1 MRKQRVLSLVL
12 ALVMAL
18 SLSTGVSA
26 DEGGDLT
33 GAVVVIHTGD
43 VHGALEG
50 YAKVAAMKRTYEAAG
65 AYVLLLDAGGFAS
78 GSPYVRHSSGVS
90 AVELMN
96 AAGYVAAAVGENELS
111 YGQEKL
117 QALTDLSNF
126 PLLSASVMKG
136 EPLLPTHQ
144 IFEAPDGLKIG
155 VFGLTAP
162 EIAHT
167 LSPSAGEG
175 LTFLTGSALVRA
187 AKNEAA
193 ALREAGCELVIC
205 LSHLG
210 LQGDDGALSL
220 LRQAEGIDLMIDGH
234 AHTTLEEVK
243 KATGGTCMVGET
255 ALTAAGSS
263 FAEVGVAVYMD
274 GEIVARSLPLDTI
287 AVSDEAV
294 AAKAAAITDEVDR
307 WLGETI
313 DSAPARLV
321 GGVEARRGETN
332 LGDLVCDAMLVW
344 TGRQAGLT
352 EENTVAAALLSGG
365 VLQDDIAAG
374 AVCRADIAAAL
385 TPEETLCTIKVTGRA
400 LLEALESMTA
410 AAPKDSSSFPQMAGM
425 SVTLNTLESFES
437 GGYYPN
443 TDQLKPAAVRRV
455 GVTAVGG
462 EGFDP
467 EAVYT
472 IALNSGLKPAAFAPY
487 ERSRVNWG
495 VPLEDV
501 VAFYLQE
508 EDTDLALY
516 SESVGWIESYGYQD
530 VTSDKW
536 YASAVDY
543 VSTTGL
549 MQGSAG
555 LFRPGEAMNRAMLVT
570 VLYRMAGSPA
580 VEGTSLFTDV
590 PAGKWYTDAVLWA
603 SKNGIVQ
610 GQTAD
615 TFAPNAS
622 ITRQQL
628 ATFLYRYA
636 QAKPVQSNLSAFT
649 DAGQVSAYAADP
661 LAWAVENG
669 FVGGT
674 TPTTL
679 APRDTASR
687 AMVAA
692 VLMRYQQ
699 GQAE

>member
-50 YAKVAAMKRTYEAAG
+50 YAKVAAMKSTYEAAG

-263 FAEVGVAVYMD
+263 FAEVGVAVYID

-321 GGVEARRGETN
+321 GGAEARRGETN

-344 TGRQAGLT
+344 T
-352 EENTVAAALLSGG
+352 EEFGGEVIGEMVDAALLSGG
-365 VLQDDIAAG
+365 VLRDSIAAG
-374 AVCRADIAAAL
+374 EVCYADIAAAL
-385 TPEETLCTIKVTGRA
+385 TPGETLCTIRVTGAA
-400 LLEALESMTA
+400 LMEALESMTA
-410 AAPKDSSSFPQMAGM
+410 AAPKESSSFPQTARMDFA
-425 SVTLNTLESFES
+425 LNMLEPFES
-437 GGYYPN
+437 AGYYPN
-443 TDQLKPAAVRRV
+443 TDQLKPAAIHRV
-455 GVTAVGG
+455 TVTAVGYK
-462 EGFDP
+462 EFDP
-467 EAVYT
+467 EAIYT
-472 IALNSGLKPAAFAPY
+472 VAINSSLRPAAFAPF
-487 ERSRVNWG
+487 ERSRINLG
-495 VPLEDV
+495 EPLEDV
-501 VAFYLQE
+501 
-508 EDTDLALY
+508 LAICGIGALDPGSY
-516 SESVGWIESYGYQD
+516 AESAGRMKLVGYQD

>member
-1 MRKQRVLSLVL
+1 MRKQRALSLVL
-12 ALVMAL
+12 ALAMAL
-18 SLSTGVSA
+18 SLSLGVSA
-26 DEGGDLT
+26 EEGGDLT

-43 VHGALEG
+43 VHGSMEG
-50 YAKVAAMKRTYEAAG
+50 YAKVAAMKSTYEAAG
-65 AYVLLLDAGGFAS
+65 AYVLLLDTGGFAS
-78 GSPYVRHSSGVS
+78 GSPYVRHSSGAS

-96 AAGYVAAAVGENELS
+96 AAGYDAAAVGESELC
-111 YGQEKL
+111 YEQQQL
-117 QALTDLSNF
+117 QALMDLSDF

-136 EPLLPTHQ
+136 EPILPTHQ
-144 IFEAPDGLKIG
+144 IFEAPGGLKIG

-162 EIAHT
+162 EVAHT

-210 LQGDDGALSL
+210 LRGDDGALSL

-234 AHTTLEEVK
+234 AHTTLEGVK

-255 ALTAAGSS
+255 ALTAAGSR

-294 AAKAAAITDEVDR
+294 AAKASAVIAEVDR
-307 WLGETI
+307 WQAEAI
-313 DSAPARLV
+313 ASAPALLA
-321 GGVEARRGETN
+321 GGTEAQRGETN
-332 LGDLVCDAMLVW
+332 LGDLLADAMLVW
-344 TGRQAGLT
+344 TGRRAGLT
-352 EENTVAAALLSGG
+352 EENTVDAVLLSGG
-365 VLQDDIAAG
+365 VLQDGIAAG
-374 AVCRADIAAAL
+374 EVSRADITAAL
-385 TPEETLCTIKVTGRA
+385 TPGETLCTIKVTGRA

-410 AAPKDSSSFPQMAGM
+410 AAPKESPSFPQMAGM
-425 SVTLNTLESFES
+425 SIVLNSLEKFES

-455 GVTAVGG
+455 SVTAVGG
-462 EGFDP
+462 RAFDP
-467 EAVYT
+467 EETYT
-472 IALNSGLKPAAFAPY
+472 IALNSGLKPAAFSFY
-487 ERSRVNWG
+487 ERSRINWG
-495 VPLEDV
+495 APLEDV
-501 VAFYLQE
+501 MAFYLQE
-508 EDTDLALY
+508 EDTNLSLY
-516 SESVGWIESYGYQD
+516 SEGMGWITSYGYQD
-530 VTSDKW
+530 VTGDRW
-536 YASAVDY
+536 YASAVNY

-580 VEGTSLFTDV
+580 VEGTSPFTDV

-661 LAWAVENG
+661 MAWAVENG

>member
-1 MRKQRVLSLVL
+1 MLFR
-12 ALVMAL
+12 
-18 SLSTGVSA
+18 
-26 DEGGDLT
+26 
-33 GAVVVIHTGD
+33 
-43 VHGALEG
+43 
-50 YAKVAAMKRTYEAAG
+50 
-65 AYVLLLDAGGFAS
+65 
-78 GSPYVRHSSGVS
+78 
-90 AVELMN
+90 
-96 AAGYVAAAVGENELS
+96 
-111 YGQEKL
+111 
-117 QALTDLSNF
+117 
-126 PLLSASVMKG
+126 
-136 EPLLPTHQ
+136 
-144 IFEAPDGLKIG
+144 
-155 VFGLTAP
+155 
-162 EIAHT
+162 
-167 LSPSAGEG
+167 
-175 LTFLTGSALVRA
+175 
-187 AKNEAA
+187 
-193 ALREAGCELVIC
+193 
-205 LSHLG
+205 
-210 LQGDDGALSL
+210 
-220 LRQAEGIDLMIDGH
+220 
-234 AHTTLEEVK
+234 
-243 KATGGTCMVGET
+243 
-255 ALTAAGSS
+255 SS

-321 GGVEARRGETN
+321 GGAEARRRETN

-472 IALNSGLKPAAFAPY
+472 VALNSGLKPAAFAPY

-580 VEGTSLFTDV
+580 VEGTSPFTDV

>member
-1 MRKQRVLSLVL
+1 M
-12 ALVMAL
+12 
-18 SLSTGVSA
+18 
-26 DEGGDLT
+26 
-33 GAVVVIHTGD
+33 
-43 VHGALEG
+43 
-50 YAKVAAMKRTYEAAG
+50 
-65 AYVLLLDAGGFAS
+65 
-78 GSPYVRHSSGVS
+78 
-90 AVELMN
+90 
-96 AAGYVAAAVGENELS
+96 
-111 YGQEKL
+111 
-117 QALTDLSNF
+117 DLSNF

-136 EPLLPTHQ
+136 GPILPTHQ
-144 IFEAPDGLKIG
+144 ILEAPGGLKIG
-155 VFGLTAP
+155 LFGLTAP
-162 EIAHT
+162 EAAHT
-167 LSPSAGEG
+167 LSPSAREG

-255 ALTAAGSS
+255 ALTTAGSS

-294 AAKAAAITDEVDR
+294 AAKASAVIAEVDR
-307 WLGETI
+307 WQEEDI
-313 DSAPARLV
+313 ASAPVLLA
-321 GGVEARRGETN
+321 GGTEAQRDETN
-332 LGDLVCDAMLVW
+332 LGDLLADAMLVW
-344 TGRQAGLT
+344 TGRRAGLT
-352 EENTVAAALLSGG
+352 EENTVDAVLLSGG
-365 VLQDDIAAG
+365 VLQDGIAAG
-374 AVCRADIAAAL
+374 EVSRADIAAAL
-385 TPEETLCTIKVTGRA
+385 TPGETLCTIKVTGRA

-410 AAPKDSSSFPQMAGM
+410 AAPQESPSFPQMAGM
-425 SVTLNTLESFES
+425 SIALNSLEKFES

-455 GVTAVGG
+455 SVTAVGG
-462 EGFDP
+462 RSFDP
-467 EAVYT
+467 EETYT
-472 IALNSGLKPAAFAPY
+472 IALNSGLKPAAFSLY
-487 ERSRVNWG
+487 ERSRINWG

-501 VAFYLQE
+501 MAFYLQE
-508 EDTDLALY
+508 EDTNLSLY
-516 SESVGWIESYGYQD
+516 SEGMGWITSYGYQD
-530 VTSDKW
+530 VTGDRW
-536 YASAVDY
+536 YASAVNY
-543 VSTTGL
+543 VSATGL

-580 VEGTSLFTDV
+580 VEGTSPFTDV

-649 DAGQVSAYAADP
+649 DAGQVSAYAADSM
-661 LAWAVENG
+661 AWAVENG

-679 APRDTASR
+679 APRDTAS
-687 AMVAA
+687 
-692 VLMRYQQ
+692 
-699 GQAE
+699 